1 MSIGTIEWQV
11 QTMVAETSTY
21 SDIVHLFGPIEDH
34 LAREILDLQ
43 PTPAELEVV
52 AAYQAGMTDVLG
64 EERLPLAG
72 TAARIYEIVSR
83 DEILPD
89 EEETRRA

>member
-1 MSIGTIEWQV
+1 MPIGTIEWQV
-11 QTMVAETSTY
+11 QIMVTETSAY
-21 SDIVHLFGPIEDH
+21 SDIVHLFGPIDDH

-64 EERLPLAG
+64 EERVPLAG
-72 TAARIYEIVSR
+72 NAARIYEIVSR
-83 DEILPD
+83 DQVLPGED
-89 EEETRRA
+89 EAPRA

>member
-1 MSIGTIEWQV
+1 MPFGAIERQV
-11 QTMVAETSTY
+11 QTMVTERSSY

-72 TAARIYEIVSR
+72 RPARIYEIVSR
-83 DEILPD
+83 DEVLPGED
-89 EEETRRA
+89 EAPRA

>member
-1 MSIGTIEWQV
+1 MPFGTIEWQV
-11 QTMVAETSTY
+11 LTMVTERSTH

-43 PTPAELEVV
+43 PSPAELEVV

-64 EERLPLAG
+64 EERVPLAG
-72 TAARIYEIVSR
+72 NAARIYEIVSR
-83 DEILPD
+83 DEVLPGED
-89 EEETRRA
+89 EAPRA